1 MGCFRCPKVKEKVGI
16 KRKVGEVMGGFCK
29 RVKVKKNKEEDNC
42 GERERTTAGKV
53 VKLTMEDKKW
63 IMDLKLSILKKRV

>member
-1 MGCFRCPKVKEKVGI
+1 
-16 KRKVGEVMGGFCK
+16 MGGFCK

-53 VKLTMEDKKW
+53 VTLTMEDKKW
-63 IMDLKLSILKKRV
+63 ILDLELSILKKRV

>member
-1 MGCFRCPKVKEKVGI
+1 
-16 KRKVGEVMGGFCK
+16 MGGFCK

-53 VKLTMEDKKW
+53 VTQTIDYKKW
-63 IMDLKLSILKKRV
+63 ILDL